1 VEPWGDRR
9 QELVMIGV
17 DMDEQA
23 LRAAFDRALLDEEEL
38 ALGPGAWAAFTDP
51 FESWSEEP

>member
-1 VEPWGDRR
+1 
-9 QELVMIGV
+9 MIGV
-17 DMDEQA
+17 DMDEDA

-38 ALGPGAWAAFTDP
+38 ALGPGTWASFTDP